1 MTFLNLIWPSHR
13 PNASPWSRAD
23 PLWFW
28 TLFISHMIQL
38 QSPLL
43 TDQLSRRLK
52 ICFCQFLLILQVSW
66 STIAMMGMIGCQ
78 MNKSIRL
85 YTWNWFRIY
94 LSWNILNE
102 TYLYIYVRIMISSVR
117 PNSNNRDSWRIQL
130 PTLPALSHNS
140 LNVFSNV
147 IFLDTVS
154 QSQITEEY
162 YKPLGICF
170 YM

>member
-52 ICFCQFLLILQVSW
+52 ICFSQFLLILQVSW
-66 STIAMMGMIGCQ
+66 SMIAMMGMIGCQ

-85 YTWNWFRIY
+85 YTWNWFIIY

-130 PTLPALSHNS
+130 PTLPALSH
-140 LNVFSNV
+140 VFSNV
-147 IFLDTVS
+147 IFSIQCLS
-154 QSQITEEY
+154 
-162 YKPLGICF
+162 LG
-170 YM
+170 